1 MARSVYGVQLIDDL
15 HNYFPELLYNTQR
28 FTSVQDVLHY
38 VTDSTRRRFD
48 LFSNSRE
55 MYTANTAHTRVNQQE
70 SRVNQQSYVQQNQ
83 QNQSRAAPFVAHTAP
98 TAPIAVTPIHFAPI
112 TYTPVS
118 PTTSTT
124 STTSTAPVT
133 PEPIMPNTIEAIG
146 QHLRNAW
153 TTPRNNSMSSVIRPL
168 PYISLQ
174 PDTGSTLSMYALDI
188 LGWPPVGTT
197 HNNTINTNSTITTA
211 NANATINALD
221 NELEA
226 AARILSSLMYSSNNL
241 RGSNS
246 FLDPIIVC
254 PTIQQIDQATSQR
267 ILTDPIDG
275 FCSICQENMI
285 IGDNV
290 RRITECTHAFHAS
303 CIDIWFTRNV
313 RCPICRY
320 DIRESEDL
328 DQEL

>member
-38 VTDSTRRRFD
+38 VSDSTRRRFD

-55 MYTANTAHTRVNQQE
+55 MYTANTAHTRVNQQH
-70 SRVNQQSYVQQNQ
+70 
-83 QNQSRAAPFVAHTAP
+83 AAPFVAHP
-98 TAPIAVTPIHFAPI
+98 SPVAVTPIQFTPI
-112 TYTPVS
+112 IYTPV
-118 PTTSTT
+118 P
-124 STTSTAPVT
+124 TAPVT
-133 PEPIMPNTIEAIG
+133 PEMPTTIDTL
-146 QHLRNAW
+146 LRNAW
-153 TTPRNNSMSSVIRPL
+153 TTPRNNILSSTRAL
-168 PYISLQ
+168 PYLSLQ
-174 PDTGSTLSMYALDI
+174 PDSGSTSSLYSLNNI
-188 LGWPPVGTT
+188 SWPPTRN
-197 HNNTINTNSTITTA
+197 NNTINTSATVVSATSTATVNDA
-211 NANATINALD
+211 VAAAAATINALD

-226 AARILSSLMYSSNNL
+226 AARILSSLMYPTSNL

-254 PTIQQIDQATSQR
+254 PTIQQIDHATSQR

-275 FCSICQENMI
+275 FCSICQENMV

-320 DIRESEDL
+320 DIRESEESDQET